1 MKHVRM
7 SALRGG
13 PGKSNTE
20 HLEGLVVWE
29 SVLSNETELKHQ
41 MRPFW
46 CHALDLKK
54 RKRATNAFSQGKQL
68 GGSAC

>member
-41 MRPFW
+41 MRPF
-46 CHALDLKK
+46 
-54 RKRATNAFSQGKQL
+54 
-68 GGSAC
+68 